1 MKPIQSTAKLQEVYT
16 SGQNVPGVFKQ
27 QMFEP
32 CLPLE
37 VVFNMDRLAS
47 VPSDFVAMSCSTANL
62 KISKSEEFHLGGSVS
77 TSPRMV

>member
-1 MKPIQSTAKLQEVYT
+1 
-16 SGQNVPGVFKQ
+16 
-27 QMFEP
+27 MFEP